1 MAEQTERARLRLN
14 PSRENSERQW
24 ATDYGAYLEPIR
36 EQMNIKLYRW
46 AKPFPDRLGGS
57 TGGNVYLWR
66 MSKQRL
72 LQS

>member
-36 EQMNIKLYRW
+36 EQMNIKLYR
-46 AKPFPDRLGGS
+46 
-57 TGGNVYLWR
+57 
-66 MSKQRL
+66 
-72 LQS
+72 